1 MLKNSTI
8 DKENNIFDLV
18 RSKCN
23 IVDVVSHYV
32 KLTQRGRNYVGLC
45 PFHDDKNLGNFSVS
59 PEKQI
64 FNCFACNTKGDALTF
79 VKKIEKMSYLDAAR
93 KICEIEGI
101 TIPELDNISYK
112 KINPKLEKAYE
123 ILNDI
128 SNFYSLSLF
137 QSKEGEKA
145 LKYLHDRG
153 LSDEIIRKFSIGYS
167 FNDGSKIIEFLTK
180 EKKYSLQD
188 IDLTGIIDLKNN
200 SLIDKNRGRIAFS
213 IKNEEGKVVGFSC
226 RIFGDA
232 KSESKYVNTPSTI
245 AFNKSSILYNFYDAQ
260 YNARKVNYIY
270 VLEGFMDVIA
280 CYRAGETSCVALMG
294 TAFTKEHLE
303 LLKSLGVEIRI
314 CLDLDNPGQI
324 GDKRIVD
331 MLEKENISYLLVDN
345 DVDFK
350 YKDCDEIIT
359 NLGEERL
366 RKYLNKLI
374 DLPRW
379 MINYFKKT
387 TDLSN
392 IVNKQKMVEYFAKYI
407 SRGDVLAEY
416 YLHLVAEATNL
427 SENSILNTVSEFQ
440 NEQIEPL
447 KKEIINDEPTPKK
460 HKVSNLAY
468 ANLKEKRL
476 LNLESQVFYYLLR
489 KKDARIEFLSK
500 MNCFYSK
507 NFEDLYNLVLS
518 YLEDVDDSES
528 IEIEKFIKYIEESD
542 TKDKDKLLEILNRI
556 DKLKVR
562 DPYSKEII
570 DELIISIKKE
580 LDILTINKS
589 NDELISKLEDNPD
602 SKAEILEL
610 LSSKIHKKVQLVE
623 SRRKS
628 NGNNQA
634 KKEVD

>member
-1 MLKNSTI
+1 MKNSTI
-8 DKENNIFDLV
+8 SKENNIFDLV

-32 KLTQRGRNYVGLC
+32 KLTQKGRNYVGLC

-79 VKKIEKMSYLDAAR
+79 VKKIENISYLDAAK

-112 KINPKLEKAYE
+112 KIDPKLEKAYE
-123 ILNDI
+123 ILSDI

-145 LKYLHDRG
+145 LEYLHKRG

-167 FNDGSKIIEFLTK
+167 LNDGTKIIDFLTK

-200 SLIDKNRGRIAFS
+200 SLSDKNHGRIAFS

-226 RIFGDA
+226 RIFGEM

-245 AFNKSSILYNFYDAQ
+245 AFNKSSILYNFSEAQ

-303 LLKSLGVEIRI
+303 FLKSLGVEIRI

-331 MLEKENISYLLVDN
+331 MLEKEHISYLLVDN

-359 NLGEERL
+359 NLGAERL
-366 RKYLNKLI
+366 KKYLNTLI

-392 IVNKQKMVEYFAKYI
+392 IINKQKMVEYFAKYI

-416 YLHLVAEATNL
+416 YLHLVADATGL
-427 SENSILNTVSEFQ
+427 SENSIINTV
-440 NEQIEPL
+440 NELKDKTIEPVE
-447 KKEIINDEPTPKK
+447 KSYEKIEPVSNKQI
-460 HKVSNLAY
+460 VSNLTKI
-468 ANLKEKRL
+468 NLKERRL
-476 LNLESQVFYYLLR
+476 LNLESQVLYYLL
-489 KKDARIEFLSK
+489 KEKDARIEFISK

-507 NFEDLYNLVLS
+507 NFEDLYNLILS
-518 YLEDVDDSES
+518 YLQDVDESES
-528 IEIEKFIKYIEESD
+528 IEIGELIKYIEKTEN
-542 TKDKDKLLEILNRI
+542 KDKNKLLDILNRI

-562 DPYSKEII
+562 DPYSRETI
-570 DELIISIKKE
+570 DELITSIKKE
-580 LDILTINKS
+580 LALLTINQS
-589 NDELISKLEDNPD
+589 NDELISKLADNPD
-602 SKAEILEL
+602 SNAEILEL
-610 LSSKIHKKVQLVE
+610 LSSKIHKKAQLVE

-628 NGNNQA
+628 NGNNQT
-634 KKEVD
+634 KKKVD

>member
-1 MLKNSTI
+1 MKNSTI
-8 DKENNIFDLV
+8 SKENNIFDLV

-23 IVDVVSHYV
+23 IVDVVNHYV
-32 KLTQRGRNYVGLC
+32 KLTQKGRNYVGLC

-79 VKKIEKMSYLDAAR
+79 VKKIENISYLDAAK

-112 KINPKLEKAYE
+112 KIDPKLEKAYE
-123 ILNDI
+123 ILSDI

-145 LKYLHDRG
+145 LEYLHKRG

-167 FNDGSKIIEFLTK
+167 LNDGTKIIDFLTK

-200 SLIDKNRGRIAFS
+200 SLSDKNHGRIAFS

-226 RIFGDA
+226 RIFGEM

-245 AFNKSSILYNFYDAQ
+245 AFNKSSILYNFSEAQ

-314 CLDLDNPGQI
+314 CLDLDNPGHI

-331 MLEKENISYLLVDN
+331 MLEKEHISYLLVDN

-359 NLGEERL
+359 NLGAERL
-366 RKYLNKLI
+366 KKYLNTLI

-392 IVNKQKMVEYFAKYI
+392 IINKQKMVEYFAKYI

-416 YLHLVAEATNL
+416 YLHLVADATGL
-427 SENSILNTVSEFQ
+427 SENSIINTV
-440 NEQIEPL
+440 NELKDKTIEPVE
-447 KKEIINDEPTPKK
+447 KSYEKIEPVSNKQI
-460 HKVSNLAY
+460 VSNLTKI
-468 ANLKEKRL
+468 NLKERRL
-476 LNLESQVFYYLLR
+476 LNLESQVLYYLL
-489 KKDARIEFLSK
+489 KEKDARIEFISK

-507 NFEDLYNLVLS
+507 NFEDLYNLILS
-518 YLEDVDDSES
+518 YLQDVDESES
-528 IEIEKFIKYIEESD
+528 IEIGELVKYIEKTEN
-542 TKDKDKLLEILNRI
+542 KDKNKLLDILNRI

-562 DPYSKEII
+562 DPYSRETI
-570 DELIISIKKE
+570 DELITSIKKE
-580 LDILTINKS
+580 LALLTINQS
-589 NDELISKLEDNPD
+589 NDELISKLADNPD
-602 SKAEILEL
+602 SNAEILEL
-610 LSSKIHKKVQLVE
+610 LSSKIHKKAQLVE

-628 NGNNQA
+628 NGNNQT
-634 KKEVD
+634 KKKVD

>member
-1 MLKNSTI
+1 MKNSTI
-8 DKENNIFDLV
+8 SKENNIFDLV

-23 IVDVVSHYV
+23 IVDVVNHYV
-32 KLTQRGRNYVGLC
+32 KLTQKGRNYVGLC

-79 VKKIEKMSYLDAAR
+79 VKKIENISYLDAAK

-112 KINPKLEKAYE
+112 KIDPKLEKAYE
-123 ILNDI
+123 ILSDI

-145 LKYLHDRG
+145 LEYLHKRG

-167 FNDGSKIIEFLTK
+167 LNDGTKIIDFLTK

-200 SLIDKNRGRIAFS
+200 SLSDKNHGRIAFS

-226 RIFGDA
+226 RIFGEM

-245 AFNKSSILYNFYDAQ
+245 AFNKSSILYNFSEAQ

-331 MLEKENISYLLVDN
+331 MLEKEHISYLLVDN

-359 NLGEERL
+359 NLGAERL
-366 RKYLNKLI
+366 KKYLNTLI

-392 IVNKQKMVEYFAKYI
+392 IINKQKMVEYFAKYI

-416 YLHLVAEATNL
+416 YLHLVADATGL
-427 SENSILNTVSEFQ
+427 SENSIINTV
-440 NEQIEPL
+440 NELKDKTIEPVE
-447 KKEIINDEPTPKK
+447 KSYEKIEPVSNKQI
-460 HKVSNLAY
+460 VSNLTKI
-468 ANLKEKRL
+468 NLKERRL
-476 LNLESQVFYYLLR
+476 LNLESQVLYYLL
-489 KKDARIEFLSK
+489 KEKDARIEFISK

-507 NFEDLYNLVLS
+507 NFEDLYNLILS
-518 YLEDVDDSES
+518 YLQDVDESES
-528 IEIEKFIKYIEESD
+528 IEIGELVKYIEKTEN
-542 TKDKDKLLEILNRI
+542 KDKNKLLDILNRI

-562 DPYSKEII
+562 DPYSRETI
-570 DELIISIKKE
+570 DELITSIKKE
-580 LDILTINKS
+580 LALLTINQS
-589 NDELISKLEDNPD
+589 NDELISKLADNPD
-602 SKAEILEL
+602 SNAEILEL
-610 LSSKIHKKVQLVE
+610 LSSKIHKKAQLVE

-628 NGNNQA
+628 NGNNQT
-634 KKEVD
+634 KKKVD